1 MEGSIRIWDAM
12 TGLETLE
19 FKGDFHR
26 ASAVAFSP
34 DGHRLAAISSETTVK
49 VWDARPLDHGVRVS
63 ESGTR

>member
-1 MEGSIRIWDAM
+1 M

-19 FKGDFHR
+19 FRGDLHV

-34 DGHRLAAISSETTVK
+34 DGYRLAAISSETTVK
-49 VWDARPLDHGVRVS
+49 VWDARPLDNGTRAS